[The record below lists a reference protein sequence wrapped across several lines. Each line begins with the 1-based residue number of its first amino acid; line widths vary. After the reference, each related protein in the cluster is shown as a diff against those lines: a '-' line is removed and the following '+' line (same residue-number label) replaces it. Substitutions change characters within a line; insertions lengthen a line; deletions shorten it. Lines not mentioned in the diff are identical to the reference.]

1 MSVSQ
6 NGLSVTVLGQTY
18 ALPRGVTRLS
28 SLSIGAYVYVVGE
41 RLSTGQLVATRIA
54 GSKQPYVAGAS
65 EIFLTGIVSK
75 TELSTG
81 FLSVGELKVYV
92 ADATVRDGIPLA
104 LGETLEI
111 VGTQA
116 QPLGAVWAR
125 EIRVLNGNLA
135 AQGIQGTGTSG
146 IQGTGTSG
154 IQGTGTSGIQG
165 TGTTGIRG
173 TGTSGIQGT
182 GTLGIQ
188 GTGKSG
194 IQGTGTSGIQGTGT
208 LGIQGTPSRDRY
220 VWHSRHRHF
229 GYSRYGHVRDP
240 RYRYVWHSRHRHF
253 GYSRYGH
260 VRDPRYRYVWHS
272 RHRHF
277 GYSRNGHV
285 LHPRNWHSWNSGYG
299 NLGNSGDWRVL
310 LKKTARLTFNAVA
323 GRSESW
329 TLHAMCRRHPRSA
342 LSTCPSRVTRVQLT
356 SIFSQNEPKN
366 SVFASLR

>member
-1 MSVSQ
+1 MNNSKKLALAAGFLAAFHGASAIADELYVLGPVERVSQ
-6 NGLSVTVLGQTY
+6 NGSSVTVLGQTY
-18 ALPRGVTRLS
+18 ALPRGGTRLS

-65 EIFLTGIVSK
+65 EVFLTGIVSK

-125 EIRVLNGNLA
+125 EIRVLNGNLV

-165 TGTTGIRG
+165 TGTTGIQG

-208 LGIQGTPSRDRY
+208 LGIQGT
-220 VWHSRHRHF
+220 
-229 GYSRYGHVRDP
+229 GT
-240 RYRYVWHSRHRHF
+240 
-253 GYSRYGH
+253 
-260 VRDPRYRYVWHS
+260 
-272 RHRHF
+272 
-277 GYSRNGHV
+277 
-285 LHPRNWHSWNSGYG
+285 SGIQG
-299 NLGNSGDWRVL
+299 TGTLGIQGTGTSGIQG
-310 LKKTARLTFNAVA
+310 TGTS
-323 GRSESW
+323 GIQGTG
-329 TLHAMCRRHPRSA
+329 TLGIQG
-342 LSTCPSRVTRVQLT
+342 TGT
-356 SIFSQNEPKN
+356 SGIQGTGTSGIQGTGTLGIQGTGTLGIQGTG
-366 SVFASLR
+366 ASY